1 MSGKPAAESGES
13 NRRISLLRVIAAL
26 GIVLLHTANVS
37 EILYREDITRA
48 QDGFAMGIVYCM
60 MWAVPCFLMVS
71 GSLLLDPARE
81 ITWEKILKKY
91 VKRIGLAL
99 LICCILFRLF
109 DILMNGEGFSVLF
122 LADAVYELFT
132 GTSWAH
138 LWYLYLLIGL
148 YLLLPFYRM
157 ITEHASDRD
166 LKILLA
172 LYLVFQSILPLTA
185 LAEVPCAFEIQTASI
200 YPFYFFA
207 GHIILSGRLVITRRN
222 AVLMAAL
229 STIGIIGLSFA
240 GAVALPDQTIL
251 GGILGSY
258 ASPLV
263 AVQTVG
269 IFVLLCCEHTKEVS
283 AATANAAKAE
293 DVEKTAEAQPPVKK
307 AMPAFLTETMQLL
320 DECGF
325 GIYLLHMLFLR
336 LFLRYLHWDPF
347 TMGEWTLFAIAI
359 GVFLLSA
366 VVVALLRKIPRVS
379 EVL

>member
-1 MSGKPAAESGES
+1 MTALSGDQSGVNKKS
-13 NRRISLLRVIAAL
+13 SFRLSLLRVIAAL
-26 GIVLLHTANVS
+26 GIVLLHTANIS
-37 EILYREDITRA
+37 EILYREEIGRA
-48 QDGFAMGIVYCM
+48 EDGFAMGVVYCM

-81 ITWEKILKKY
+81 ITWEKVFKKY

-99 LICCILFRLF
+99 LACCVIFRLF
-109 DILMNGEGFSVLF
+109 DLLMNGEGFSVMF
-122 LADAVYELFT
+122 LPDAVYELFT
-132 GTSWAH
+132 GTGWAH

-166 LKILLA
+166 LKILLL
-172 LYLVFQSILPLTA
+172 LYLIFQSLLPLTA
-185 LAEVPCAFEIQTASI
+185 LAEVSCAFEIQTASI

-207 GHIILSGRLVITRRN
+207 GHALFTGKLRISRRT
-222 AVLMAAL
+222 AVLMAVSATLAIIAL
-229 STIGIIGLSFA
+229 SAA
-240 GAVALPDQTIL
+240 GVWLLPDQTIL
-251 GGILGSY
+251 GELAGSY

-263 AVQTVG
+263 AVQSVA
-269 IFVLLCCEHTKEVS
+269 IFALLCVPRTEEAAS
-283 AATANAAKAE
+283 AAESAA
-293 DVEKTAEAQPPVKK
+293 DTPEASDGKK
-307 AMPAFLTETMQLL
+307 RECPAWLRETVNLL

-347 TMGEWTLFAIAI
+347 TMGEWTIFAIAA

-366 VVVALLRKIPRVS
+366 VLVAVLRKIPRVN